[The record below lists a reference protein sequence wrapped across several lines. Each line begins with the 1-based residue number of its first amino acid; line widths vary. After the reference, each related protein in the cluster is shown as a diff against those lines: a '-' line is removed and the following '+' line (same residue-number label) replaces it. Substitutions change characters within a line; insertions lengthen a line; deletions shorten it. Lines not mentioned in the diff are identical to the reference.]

1 MADIASILR
10 LDPVAVEY
18 QGVRLLIR
26 RPNLCDLVDAHE
38 ANALGALH
46 SRAWALWRHAMT
58 ADGVPI
64 FGSCEDATQC
74 PSGLAAFLVP
84 RIEALYSEGVD

>member
-1 MADIASILR
+1 MRDIASILR

-58 ADGVPI
+58 ADGDPI
-64 FGSCEDATQC
+64 FGSCQDATQC